1 MRNMGD
7 RQDKNCTSLSLADA
21 RPFAG
26 GQSDAEFYSVLG
38 TVAIYAIYAIRPL
51 MIQT

>member
-26 GQSDAEFYSVLG
+26 GQSDAEFLRSYQSVLAA
-38 TVAIYAIYAIRPL
+38 TDLANK
-51 MIQT
+51 